1 MRATF
6 FATLE
11 IAWTASAKVVG
22 INTGLRMSATVLL
35 LEPTFKYLTY
45 GSSQICTWSVE
56 VAIGCTVNCRASA
69 NCVLEFMAIATSNGQ
84 VPQLGL
90 GNLINNFVAPTMVRI
105 LFAECLAM
113 VPLQVAAL

>member
-1 MRATF
+1 MGILLRATF

-22 INTGLRMSATVLL
+22 INTGFRMSATLFL

-56 VAIGCTVNCRASA
+56 VAIGCIVNCRASA
-69 NCVLEFMAIATSNGQ
+69 IIYRVLEFMAIATSNGQ

-90 GNLINNFVAPTMVRI
+90 GNLINN
-105 LFAECLAM
+105 
-113 VPLQVAAL
+113 

>member
-1 MRATF
+1 
-6 FATLE
+6 
-11 IAWTASAKVVG
+11 
-22 INTGLRMSATVLL
+22 
-35 LEPTFKYLTY
+35 
-45 GSSQICTWSVE
+45 
-56 VAIGCTVNCRASA
+56 
-69 NCVLEFMAIATSNGQ
+69 MAIATSNGQ